1 MGVAS
6 DDGMAGSDCL
16 FLQVLT
22 ADGCIFSKPRGAGM
36 SMNTIR
42 LGDLANLTVD
52 FLPRACRFPYR
63 SRNRQSDAGSYR
75 PLKAEEIEIL
85 VKNNNTAENWNK
97 VLVTRDFDPNRVR
110 GCEFLGLV
118 RIGDLG
124 AHYLEFHDLRLP
136 VGLVNCVIVSCDIGN
151 QVVMRN
157 VHLIAHYI
165 IRDCC
170 MLFNIDE
177 ITTTNHAKFG
187 VGIVKQGEK
196 ENVRVWLEAGN
207 ENGGRKILPFEDLL
221 PADAYL
227 WCKFRGNKVLM
238 QRFKQLTERTAD
250 RRRGIYGEVDSYTVI
265 KNCMIIKDAKIGSHA
280 YIKGA
285 NKLKNLT
292 ILSSA
297 EEPTQIGEGVELVNG
312 IVGFGSR
319 IFYGCKAVRFVTG
332 RNTQLKYGAR
342 LLNSVLG
349 DNSTVSCCEI
359 LNNLIFPFHEQHHN
373 NSFLIATTVLGQSN
387 IAANATIGSNH
398 NSRSPDGEIV
408 AGRGFWPGLGV
419 SLKHNSRFASFVLI
433 NSGRYHHELNIPI
446 PFSLVCRDDCD
457 GTLQVMPAYWFLYNM
472 YAIARNNWKF
482 KQRDKRVV
490 KAQPIA
496 TDILAPDTVDE
507 MWAALE
513 LLLPAIGRALLLK
526 NGALENVTDDATM
539 RKAADDHL
547 AIIARDAPPLQTGF
561 KGEEELQVV
570 LAGLENSRR
579 PAHILK
585 PLSAVLAF
593 RDMILFYAVS
603 ELVEFLH
610 STPPLITGASNALHE
625 LAQIDLRQAHDSWVN
640 LGGQLVPRFAVDR
653 LVDDVVHARLTTWQ
667 AVHARYQEL
676 WQLYPQHK
684 AGHALASL
692 QKWLAKDLADWT
704 IQDWRTLLLRAQDV
718 RRRIAELTVLSRKKD
733 YTNPFRTMVY
743 EDRRE
748 MEAVLG
754 RLHENP
760 FFAYSENEK
769 ERFEKAIEALM

>member
-1 MGVAS
+1 
-6 DDGMAGSDCL
+6 
-16 FLQVLT
+16 
-22 ADGCIFSKPRGAGM
+22 
-36 SMNTIR
+36 MNTIR

-196 ENVRVWLEAGN
+196 ENVRG
-207 ENGGRKILPFEDLL
+207 
-221 PADAYL
+221 
-227 WCKFRGNKVLM
+227 
-238 QRFKQLTERTAD
+238 
-250 RRRGIYGEVDSYTVI
+250 
-265 KNCMIIKDAKIGSHA
+265 
-280 YIKGA
+280 
-285 NKLKNLT
+285 
-292 ILSSA
+292 
-297 EEPTQIGEGVELVNG
+297 
-312 IVGFGSR
+312 
-319 IFYGCKAVRFVTG
+319 
-332 RNTQLKYGAR
+332 
-342 LLNSVLG
+342 
-349 DNSTVSCCEI
+349 CEI

-507 MWAALE
+507 MWDALE

-539 RKAADDHL
+539 RKVADDHL

-610 STPPLITGASNALHE
+610 STPTLITGASNALHE